1 MFLKIKEDPFIV
13 EDFKI
18 QKTKYVDPKVADL
31 FLVFE
36 DEEDKDLWVYF
47 SHQVN
52 RVLKSEIDE
61 EFKKNILSKL
71 IEKYEDL
78 LEYISP
84 VMKDG
89 KDVDKNTIFVT
100 TKFNVLESES
110 SDLNHW

>member
-1 MFLKIKEDPFIV
+1 MFLKIKEEPFV
-13 EDFKI
+13 VGDFKI

-36 DEEDKDLWVYF
+36 DEEDEDLWIYF

-52 RVLKSEIDE
+52 KVLKSEISD
-61 EFKKNILSKL
+61 EFKKNILSEL
-71 IEKYEDL
+71 IEKYKDL

-89 KDVDKNTIFVT
+89 KDVDKNTIYVT

-110 SDLNHW
+110 FDLNHW